1 MRELTVKAL
10 DENLETVQ
18 AFVRENIE
26 KLCEEKN
33 VSVDPKVFFQIDL
46 AVEEIFVNIAHY
58 AYSPETGEAR
68 VLCEAREDPLSMSI
82 TFLDAGRKF
91 NPLENEEPDT
101 ALSAE
106 ARDIGGLGIFLTK
119 KYMDTVEYRYADK
132 KNILVL
138 TKKL

>member
-1 MRELTVKAL
+1 MQITV
-10 DENLETVQ
+10 
-18 AFVRENIE
+18 
-26 KLCEEKN
+26 
-33 VSVDPKVFFQIDL
+33 

-106 ARDIGGLGIFLTK
+106 ERDIGGLGIFLTK
-119 KYMDTVEYRYADK
+119 KFMDNVEYSYEDG
-132 KNILVL
+132 KNIFKMQ
-138 TKKL
+138 KKLF